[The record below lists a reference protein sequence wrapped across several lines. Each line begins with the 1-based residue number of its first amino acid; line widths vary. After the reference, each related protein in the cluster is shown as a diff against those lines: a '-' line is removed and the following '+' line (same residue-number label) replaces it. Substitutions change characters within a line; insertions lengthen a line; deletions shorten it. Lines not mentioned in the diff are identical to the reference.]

1 MARSGANLDPQGPYR
16 NAVSTSLRYA
26 MSDQSNDFSTPYQL
40 DRLPEVPA
48 FHRDARRD
56 GRLSEGQLVYY
67 GPQPSYYGIGEVKR
81 INGSDIAVDFRGTG
95 LFNVHE
101 EIIEQRYLIGIPP
114 EKMDEL

>member
-1 MARSGANLDPQGPYR
+1 MSSRS
-16 NAVSTSLRYA
+16 SKS
-26 MSDQSNDFSTPYQL
+26 STPYQL
-40 DRLPEVPA
+40 DLLPEVPA
-48 FHRDARRD
+48 FHRDAIRD

-101 EIIEQRYLIGIPP
+101 EIMEQRYLICIPP